1 MKQKILPVTLV
12 LVMAALITGC
22 SVFSPAGVEQMLR
35 TLNVSGTGTVE
46 LSPDIGY
53 VNIGV
58 RSQSPDIAQAL
69 EENNA
74 TVKAIMQQLIDL
86 GINTEDLQTRNFN
99 VYPQQEQRPGPAG
112 ELEETRNLRCRKHRQ
127 RYRA

>member
-22 SVFSPAGVEQMLR
+22 SVFSPAGVEQTLS

-112 ELEETRNLRCRKHRQ
+112 ELEETRESSL
-127 RYRA
+127 